1 MYSLFIHCTPI
12 ACFSAEIFKLSNI
25 LHMLSGVDEV
35 LAQHVAHLFIRDPVS
50 LFEEKIQQS
59 IEDDVDHF
67 EVGIISSLCLV
78 MYLSFLLLPRSEY
91 PVDKLAK
98 YEVQASTSQLPH
110 WLES

>member
-1 MYSLFIHCTPI
+1 MYCTSPLPVTNLSQKFKEMKKNCSWIGFFHFMHSLYIICTR
-12 ACFSAEIFKLSNI
+12 FVAETLKLSNV

-67 EVGIISSLCLV
+67 EVG
-78 MYLSFLLLPRSEY
+78 Y
-91 PVDKLAK
+91 
-98 YEVQASTSQLPH
+98 
-110 WLES
+110 